1 MRGASLSINAKKTID
16 SQWVVTK
23 EEDVVYK
30 NGASNEAKM
39 LRELFW
45 RNKKT
50 IFNQKTRF
58 CAFRCNITHYI
69 WYIFFGCGTILIP
82 IQIAKI
88 HI

>member
-45 RNKKT
+45 RKRKRQYLIRKRDFVHSDVT
-50 IFNQKTRF
+50 LH
-58 CAFRCNITHYI
+58 ITHDIYFLDVVQ
-69 WYIFFGCGTILIP
+69 Y
-82 IQIAKI
+82 
-88 HI
+88 